1 MWIWLLALVLLA
13 SLAGLGYRQ
22 GAIRVGFS
30 LAGILLGA
38 ILAGPLGKLIQPGLA
53 AVGLKNP
60 TLLWVLAPFIIFLL
74 ISILFK
80 VAALTVHQKVN
91 VHYKYRGGD
100 LRMVLW
106 ERLNRRL
113 GLCLGLLNGAA
124 YLVLISFVIY
134 AFSYWTVQ
142 MATPDTDPWPV
153 RRLNDLGRDLQ
164 STGFARVAK
173 AIDPLPRAYYDTA
186 DIAGLIYNN
195 SLLEARL
202 SRYPAFLGLAER
214 AEFQDIATDTQ
225 FTEMRQRREP
235 IKNLLDYPKTQ
246 AILKNPDLLKL
257 IGATLVPDLTDLR
270 TFLETGRSPKYDS
283 ETILGRWNFDVNS
296 AMAIMRRSMPNLPS
310 SQMQIMKKWMV
321 VAFAKTSLVAM
332 TDHQAILKNV
342 PQLKLPAAGPAP
354 PPVGPQTL
362 QGQWK
367 NLDGKYQLTVSA
379 GGKDEDLSATVEGDR
394 LTIKSNGMTLAF
406 NRED

>member
-1 MWIWLLALVLLA
+1 
-13 SLAGLGYRQ
+13 
-22 GAIRVGFS
+22 
-30 LAGILLGA
+30 
-38 ILAGPLGKLIQPGLA
+38 
-53 AVGLKNP
+53 
-60 TLLWVLAPFIIFLL
+60 
-74 ISILFK
+74 
-80 VAALTVHQKVN
+80 
-91 VHYKYRGGD
+91 
-100 LRMVLW
+100 
-106 ERLNRRL
+106 
-113 GLCLGLLNGAA
+113 
-124 YLVLISFVIY
+124 
-134 AFSYWTVQ
+134 
-142 MATPDTDPWPV
+142 
-153 RRLNDLGRDLQ
+153 
-164 STGFARVAK
+164 
-173 AIDPLPRAYYDTA
+173 
-186 DIAGLIYNN
+186 
-195 SLLEARL
+195 
-202 SRYPAFLGLAER
+202 
-214 AEFQDIATDTQ
+214 
-225 FTEMRQRREP
+225 MRQRREP

-296 AMAIMRRSMPNLPS
+296 AMAIMRRAMPNLPS

-332 TDHQAILKNV
+332 SDHQAILKNV
-342 PQLKLPAAGPAP
+342 PQLKLPAAGAAA

-367 NLDGKYQLTVSA
+367 NLDGKYQLTLST